1 MRAIKSVVT
10 LALLPAALACLTGCE
25 KHSKSETYYLVSSNM
40 KLPYWK
46 SVQGGFQK
54 AATEYNVKAMMRGP
68 DTYDPQAEVQ
78 EFRNAVAAK
87 PSGILVSVND
97 ATLLGPEIDNAIAA
111 GVPVITVDSDAPNS
125 KRLYFIGTNNLEA
138 GRVGAQRLV
147 QKLNGKGNVVF
158 FSMPQPNLEERVKGY
173 KDVLSDHPQIKI
185 AEVFNI
191 KGDSGNAFDRAGYWM
206 SKKGADKIDA
216 FVCLEASAGKDVAE
230 VLKRANATDRTLI
243 AMDVD
248 PDTLN
253 DIKSGGIDS
262 TVMQKPFTMGYIGLK
277 ALDDVFHNKPNL
289 STNYRVDPRS
299 PLPVFI
305 DTGTA
310 LVDKSN
316 LDAVSSAEGGGQK

>member
-1 MRAIKSVVT
+1 
-10 LALLPAALACLTGCE
+10 
-25 KHSKSETYYLVSSNM
+25 
-40 KLPYWK
+40 
-46 SVQGGFQK
+46 
-54 AATEYNVKAMMRGP
+54 
-68 DTYDPQAEVQ
+68 VQ